1 MAKIFS
7 VIDIG
12 ASGLSAQRTR
22 LNAISQNIANVETTK
37 TAEGTPY
44 KRRQV
49 VFSADEENK
58 RFIDILDNSV
68 TSLTRTNPKHIAN
81 AETSASRKGELQLVK
96 ASEEIIEPVAFKM
109 IYDPTHPDAD
119 ENGYVEMPDIDLIAE
134 MVDMMAATRAYEAD
148 VAVVQSAKD
157 MAMQALDI

>member
-1 MAKIFS
+1 MAQIFS
-7 VIDIG
+7 IIDIG
-12 ASGLSAQRTR
+12 ASGLSAQRSR

-37 TAEGTPY
+37 TPEGTPY

-49 VFSADEENK
+49 VFRADEQNK
-58 RFIDILDNSV
+58 RFIDVLNNSV
-68 TSLTRTNPKHIAN
+68 TSLTRTHRKHMPN
-81 AETSASRKGELQLVK
+81 AEINASRKGELELVE
-96 ASEEIIEPVAFKM
+96 ASEVEIEPEAFKM

-119 ENGYVEMPDIDLIAE
+119 ENGYVAMPDIDLIAE
-134 MVDMMAATRAYEAD
+134 MVDMMTATRAYEAD